1 MKWVIT
7 EHVHFDRVASPW
19 LIKRFVDRDA
29 EFSFVPRGLRVDEL
43 SEDQLPKG
51 AIPLAI
57 PGGKLGPHDADGP
70 LFVKIL
76 REYKLQDPALDL
88 LGRVVT
94 LGVEYV
100 LHGYRPTIEDR
111 YGQIAVGLL
120 AFADGMSL
128 FEESDQRR
136 LDESY
141 IIWDAVYALFEANRQ
156 RG

>member
-7 EHVHFDRVASPW
+7 EHVHYDRVASPW
-19 LIKRFVDRDA
+19 LIKRFVDEDA
-29 EFSFVPRGLRVDEL
+29 QFLFAPRTTPL
-43 SEDQLPKG
+43 DQLPTG
-51 AIPLAI
+51 AIPLAF
-57 PGGKLGPHDADGP
+57 PGAKLGPHDADGP

-76 REYKLQDPALDL
+76 REYELQDPALDL
-88 LGRVVT
+88 MGRVVT

-100 LHGYRPTIEDR
+100 MYGYRPAIDDR

-120 AFADGMSL
+120 AFADGMAV

-136 LDESY
+136 LDQSY
-141 IIWDAVYALFEANRQ
+141 IVWDVVYALFKANRQ